1 MNKVSIIIPTYNR
14 FSFLTEA
21 IESIFLQTYTDY
33 ELIIVDDGST
43 DETSQI
49 KEIYPGQ
56 LKYIFQKNRGA
67 SAARNRG
74 IRESNGKYI
83 CFLDSDD
90 LWKKNKL
97 EVQVEKMERET
108 EFSISYTDEVWIRSG
123 VRVNPRDKH
132 KKYSGMIYDKCLP
145 LCIISPSSVMIKREI
160 LDRTG
165 LFDENLPVCE
175 DYDLWLRISR
185 DCPVLFI
192 DKKLIIKKGGHD
204 DQLSQKYWGNDRYR
218 IKALIKILDSGTLTP
233 EQRMM
238 TISELQR
245 KCDILSQGFL
255 KRKKMDDFQYYKQLQ
270 ILYSS
275 PSKNENL

>member
-21 IESIFLQTYTDY
+21 TESIFLQTYTDY
-33 ELIIVDDGST
+33 ELIVVDDGST

-49 KEIYPGQ
+49 QELYPGK
-56 LKYIFQKNRGA
+56 LKYILQENRGA

-74 IRESNGKYI
+74 IRESSGEYI

-97 EVQVEKMERET
+97 KMQVEYMERET
-108 EFSISYTDEVWIRSG
+108 DFNISYTDEIWIRNG
-123 VRVNPRDKH
+123 VRVNPREKH
-132 KKYSGMIYDKCLP
+132 KKYSGLIYDKCLP

-160 LDRTG
+160 LDRVG
-165 LFDENLPVCE
+165 LFDENLPICE

-185 DCPVLFI
+185 NCPILYI
-192 DKKLIIKKGGHD
+192 DKKLIIKRGGHD
-204 DQLSQKYWGNDRYR
+204 DQLSQKYWGNDRFR
-218 IKALIKILDSGTLTP
+218 VKALSKILDSGTLTP
-233 EQRMM
+233 EQRRL

-255 KRKKMDDFQYYKQLQ
+255 KRKKMGDFQYYKQLQ

-275 PSKNENL
+275 TSQKEKS